1 MQLKYF
7 TVQFKS
13 PSAKR
18 VYLVGN
24 TVEGVVRIGFEKP
37 TEMKCKFFFYGGH
50 LGFSIDTRNRH
61 LVTIKG
67 MFQLSLLSNKSVF

>member
-18 VYLVGN
+18 VYLVGS

-37 TEMKCKFFFYGGH
+37 TEMKCKFYF
-50 LGFSIDTRNRH
+50 LI
-61 LVTIKG
+61 
-67 MFQLSLLSNKSVF
+67 SVP